1 MKKKYRIIPL
11 SEESLME
18 QMNVTVDFESET
30 IKIGSEI
37 QPIFGENWNW
47 FLLPSVQEMF
57 GFVVEETYR
66 SKRGTL

>member
-11 SEESLME
+11 SEESLVE
-18 QMNVTVDFESET
+18 QMNVIVDFDENT
-30 IKIGSEI
+30 IKFGSEV

-57 GFVVEETYR
+57 GFIVEETAL
-66 SKRGTL
+66 SKKGKL